1 MKLATKTLLAA
12 AISSATL
19 MTALP
24 TYAEVT
30 ANAAV
35 SSNYIWRGLT
45 QTANDAAVSGG
56 IDYAS
61 ESGFYVG
68 TWVSNVNYGAD
79 DIYSYEH
86 DVYFG
91 FSGEADGISY
101 DVGYLYYNYD
111 AEANFDFAEV
121 YGSIG
126 MGGFSLTLSLL
137 AHTQADEADGQDFG
151 FAQASY
157 TSIDY
162 STEILNGTELGFHVG
177 YHEGDF
183 AEAFNGVEGYVN
195 YGVSVAK
202 DGFSFAITGTDL
214 DDAGPD
220 AYDNDELKFTVG
232 YSVDFSL

>member
-68 TWVSNVNYGAD
+68 TWASNVNYGAD

-183 AEAFNGVEGYVN
+183 AEAFNGVEGYVD